1 MAEIFEKN
9 GKIIILQKQLGET
22 QDELYQRAI
31 FIMNNIDN
39 KDFNLL
45 LNKSFLFLNIFIRK
59 NEYGSDIL
67 KKLTD
72 NYDCSIY

>member
-59 NEYGSDIL
+59 NEYVSDIL